1 MLTPKALLLLNLKL
15 RKQIYYAKRIVFH
28 IFLFAI
34 INLHVV
40 NSQAPLRCGWLTMHE
55 QSDMT
60 RLNFQLLL

>member
-40 NSQAPLRCGWLTMHE
+40 NSQTPLLCGWLTMHE
-55 QSDMT
+55 QFDMT